1 MVPGLSW
8 ISVLVVVGSW
18 ILTGVSGTFQRV
30 WMSGQ
35 ADVWCP
41 AKEGKVLA
49 PFHSWHCPQTNK
61 IEGDVLPRR

>member
-1 MVPGLSW
+1 
-8 ISVLVVVGSW
+8 
-18 ILTGVSGTFQRV
+18 
-30 WMSGQ
+30 MSGQ

-61 IEGDVLPRR
+61 IEGDVLPRRTRRGSAEVTQNAVSLF